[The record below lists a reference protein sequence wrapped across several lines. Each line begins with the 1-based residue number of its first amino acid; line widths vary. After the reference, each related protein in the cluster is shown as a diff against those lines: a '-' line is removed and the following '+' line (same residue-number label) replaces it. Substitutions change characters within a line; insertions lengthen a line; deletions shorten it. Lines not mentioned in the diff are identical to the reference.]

1 MERIKIL
8 VKTNTNKSEI
18 LEFDEQKQAYRVNVK
33 SIPEKGKA
41 NLEIIKLFHKKFKKP
56 IKIVK
61 GFKGKE
67 KILEI
72 S

>member
-8 VKTNTNKSEI
+8 VKTNTGKSEI
-18 LEFDEQKQAYRVNVK
+18 LEFDKEKKAYKVNVK
-33 SIPEKGKA
+33 AVPEKGKA

-56 IKIVK
+56 IKIVN
-61 GFKGKE
+61 GFKSKV
-67 KILEI
+67 KTLEI